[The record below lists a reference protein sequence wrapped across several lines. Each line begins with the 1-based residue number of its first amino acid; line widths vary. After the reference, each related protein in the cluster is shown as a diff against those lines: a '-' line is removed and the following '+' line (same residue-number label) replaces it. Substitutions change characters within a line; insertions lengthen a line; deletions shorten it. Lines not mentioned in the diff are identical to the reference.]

1 MRIDS
6 KSKFIIFILMLLLV
20 SCASPSRY
28 RVLVANKAGH
38 SLEVSKYYYVNPI
51 QVEGQSFENLFN
63 MGQRETL
70 KDGEWIHIKWPAIR
84 DYNYFWIGIKASKG
98 EHWVINQK
106 FEEYGRYWFDISEGL
121 RIDYIIEPSGEIKK
135 KYWE

>member
-1 MRIDS
+1 MKIN
-6 KSKFIIFILMLLLV
+6 SKFKFIVLPLILFLV

-38 SLEVSKYYYVNPI
+38 TLEVSKYYYMNPA
-51 QVEGQSFENLFN
+51 QVEGKTFEYLFN

-70 KDGEWIHIKWPAIR
+70 KNGEWIHIKWPVIR
-84 DYNYFWIGIKASKG
+84 DYNYFWIGIKTNKG
-98 EHWVINQK
+98 EHWAIDQQ

-121 RIDYIIEPSGEIKK
+121 RIDYIIEPDGEIKK
-135 KYWE
+135 NYWE